1 MLGRVTGPTFHGIA
15 RPDQQHGWAAVQLET
30 IVPKDLARR
39 ARTRSGSGWG
49 LLIATLLHV
58 AVIVAFVAEMKHS
71 ARIMGE
77 RDGDPDAITV
87 DVTDGDTLAMLTQLG
102 GQQASAQESPSQ
114 SSAQSQLRQTEPPT
128 PEPPRPEPPQ
138 PTRQQP
144 PPSAAPKAASQAKA
158 ETEALEKDAL
168 AMLPLKVPSPGTGG
182 ETPKEQQQPA
192 PKKQDQPPPKKQ
204 ETAKAAPRTAGLDLS
219 APSSAMNPD
228 MFMGPQSAG
237 MSRPANI
244 TRSGEN
250 DDFGRG
256 VIRALRAT
264 MPLPRGALGR
274 VTVRFLLTERGNLQE
289 LRVLESNTDPRLTQ
303 EVAFAVRQSS
313 FPIPP
318 MRSTVADR
326 TFVVTYLYR

>member
-1 MLGRVTGPTFHGIA
+1 M
-15 RPDQQHGWAAVQLET
+15 QLET
-30 IVPKDLARR
+30 IVPKDLAHRV
-39 ARTRSGSGWG
+39 RTRSGNGWG
-49 LLIATLLHV
+49 LLVATLLHA

-77 RDGDPDAITV
+77 RDGDPNAITV

-102 GQQASAQESPSQ
+102 GQQASAQQSNAQP
-114 SSAQSQLRQTEPPT
+114 SSAQSAAAQTQLRQTEPPT

-138 PTRQQP
+138 PARQQP
-144 PPSAAPKAASQAKA
+144 APSAAPKSASKAQAD
-158 ETEALEKDAL
+158 TDSLEKDAL
-168 AMLPLKVPSPGTGG
+168 AMLPLKVPAPGSGG
-182 ETPKEQQQPA
+182 ETAKEQQAAP
-192 PKKQDQPPPKKQ
+192 PKKQDQPAPKKQ
-204 ETAKAAPRTAGLDLS
+204 ETAKASQRTTSGLDLS
-219 APSSAMNPD
+219 APSSAMSPD

-289 LRVLESNTDPRLTQ
+289 LRVLESNTDPILTQ
-303 EVAFAVRQSS
+303 SVAFAVRQSS